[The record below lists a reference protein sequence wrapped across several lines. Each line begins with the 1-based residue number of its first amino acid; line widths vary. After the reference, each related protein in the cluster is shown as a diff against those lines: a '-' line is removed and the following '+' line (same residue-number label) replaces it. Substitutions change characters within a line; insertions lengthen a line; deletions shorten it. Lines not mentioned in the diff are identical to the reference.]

1 MPQTDGPQTPP
12 KDQKSP
18 RKKGWRKSEIIDMAA
33 LCFMER
39 GYHATSVDEVADRL
53 GCTKG
58 RIYHYYASKT
68 DLFFDVHREG
78 MKKLFEAIEPAMQ
91 VQGDGLTVLHAM
103 LLAHANAMLEHHTFE
118 NVVAQGVQIH
128 RFDATTQEQRQTM
141 QLLIDSR
148 DRFEGLFKTQISNAI
163 ADHSVRDL
171 DVSVTAKVL
180 LGALQWSI
188 FWYRARPGETAEDR
202 DELAQKMVAPLI
214 DGLRRI

>member
-1 MPQTDGPQTPP
+1 MPDVVGPRNISADPG
-12 KDQKSP
+12 P
-18 RKKGWRKSEIIDMAA
+18 RKKGWRKAEIIEMAA

-78 MKKLFEAIEPAMQ
+78 MAKLFDAIEPALKAK
-91 VQGDGLTVLHAM
+91 GDGLAVLHAM
-103 LLAHANAMLEHHTFE
+103 LMAHAKAMLEHHTFE

-128 RFDATTQEQRQTM
+128 RFDATTEDQRQTM
-141 QLLIDSR
+141 KQLIDSR
-148 DRFEGLFKTQISNAI
+148 DRFEGLFKTQISKAI
-163 ADHSVRDL
+163 ADRSLREL
-171 DVSVTAKVL
+171 DISITAKVL

-188 FWYRARPGETAEDR
+188 FWYRARPGETVAER
-202 DELAQKMVAPLI
+202 DELARKMVEPLI
-214 DGLRRI
+214 VGLRRD

>member
-1 MPQTDGPQTPP
+1 MPDVVGPRNTPTDQ
-12 KDQKSP
+12 SP
-18 RKKGWRKSEIIDMAA
+18 RKKGWRKAEIIDMAA

-58 RIYHYYASKT
+58 RIYHYYASKI

-78 MKKLFEAIEPAMQ
+78 MKKLFEAIEPAMKTT
-91 VQGDGLTVLHAM
+91 GDGLTVLHAM
-103 LLAHANAMLEHHTFE
+103 LMAHAKAMLEHHTFE

-128 RFDATTQEQRQTM
+128 RFDATTEDQRQTM
-141 QLLIDSR
+141 KLLIDSR
-148 DRFEGLFKTQISNAI
+148 DRFEGFFKDQIAAAI
-163 ADHSVRDL
+163 ADKTLRDM

-188 FWYRARPGETAEDR
+188 FWYRARPDETVAER
-202 DELAQKMVAPLI
+202 EELARKMVEPLI
-214 DGLRRI
+214 DGLRRN

>member
-1 MPQTDGPQTPP
+1 MPDVEGPRNTPP
-12 KDQKSP
+12 DGSP
-18 RKKGWRKSEIIDMAA
+18 RKKGWRKAEIIDMAA

-78 MKKLFEAIEPAMQ
+78 MKKLFAAIEPAMKTE
-91 VQGDGLTVLHAM
+91 GDSLTVLHAM
-103 LLAHANAMLEHHTFE
+103 LMAHAKAMLEHHTFE

-128 RFDATTQEQRQTM
+128 RFDATTDDQRQTM
-141 QLLIDSR
+141 KLLIDSR
-148 DRFEGLFKTQISNAI
+148 DRFEGFFKTQIAKAI
-163 ADHSVRDL
+163 NDNLLREQ

-180 LGALQWSI
+180 LGGLQWSI
-188 FWYRARPGETAEDR
+188 FWYRGRLGETDADR
-202 DELAQKMVAPLI
+202 AALARKMVEPLI
-214 DGLRRI
+214 HGLGRG

>member
-1 MPQTDGPQTPP
+1 MPDVEGPRNTPTGAG
-12 KDQKSP
+12 P
-18 RKKGWRKSEIIDMAA
+18 RKKGWRKAEIIEMAA

-78 MKKLFEAIEPAMQ
+78 MKKLFAAIEPAMKTK
-91 VQGDGLTVLHAM
+91 GDGLTVLHAM
-103 LLAHANAMLEHHTFE
+103 LMAHAKAMLEHHTFE

-128 RFDATTQEQRQTM
+128 RFDATTEDQRQTM
-141 QLLIDSR
+141 KLLIDSR
-148 DRFEGLFKTQISNAI
+148 DRFERYFKQQIAEAI
-163 ADHSVRDL
+163 ADQSLREL

-188 FWYRARPGETAEDR
+188 FWYRARPGETVAER
-202 DELAQKMVAPLI
+202 EELARKMVEPLI
-214 DGLRRI
+214 DGLRRN